1 MVSQHPKMSVRVELV
16 ETLSLHTGGLRR
28 TSTSSVRT
36 VWVVKSVFKICAALL
51 LGSTMAFAADAPA
64 RTGARVPQPV
74 IEAARGDQC
83 VEDPA
88 FMRRN
93 HMELLKHQRDDTVR
107 GGIRAA
113 KYSLKAC
120 IGCHAS
126 KSSGSV
132 SLASTNFCQSCHSY
146 AAVKIDCFECHANK
160 PPQTSFHSLRP
171 HGKPGEQPLSLQ
183 LRQLV
188 SQYQF
193 KP

>member
-1 MVSQHPKMSVRVELV
+1 MSGRTTPQTVIVN
-16 ETLSLHTGGLRR
+16 GLLGL
-28 TSTSSVRT
+28 
-36 VWVVKSVFKICAALL
+36 ALL
-51 LGSTMAFAADAPA
+51 LVASTFVRAQALAPLAAS
-64 RTGARVPQPV
+64 GRVPQPV
-74 IEAARGDQC
+74 IESARGDQC

-120 IGCHAS
+120 IECHAS

-146 AAVKIDCFECHANK
+146 AAVKIDCFECHASK
-160 PPQTSFHSLRP
+160 PSQTSFHLLLP
-171 HGKPGEQPLSLQ
+171 HGKPGGQTLSLQ

-188 SQYQF
+188 SHYQF